1 MKGKHLPFSFQA
13 TVIENIC
20 FPELATIQRKHFPF
34 CFALLLKKTSA
45 FLIWLQLK
53 KNICLSH
60 MNYCEEK
67 HLSFSSGLLL
77 KEEMLFLIELLLK
90 VNIAFLF

>member
-1 MKGKHLPFSFQA
+1 
-13 TVIENIC
+13 
-20 FPELATIQRKHFPF
+20 
-34 CFALLLKKTSA
+34 
-45 FLIWLQLK
+45 
-53 KNICLSH
+53 

-77 KEEMLFLIELLLK
+77 KEEMLFLLELLLK